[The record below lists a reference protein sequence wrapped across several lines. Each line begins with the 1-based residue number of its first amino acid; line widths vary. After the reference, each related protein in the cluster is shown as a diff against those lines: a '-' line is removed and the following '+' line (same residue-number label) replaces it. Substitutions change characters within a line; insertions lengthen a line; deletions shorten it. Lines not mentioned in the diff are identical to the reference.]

1 MRIETGN
8 TDDVVLGELGERLAR
23 TRLERNLDQGQLAV
37 EAGVSKSTVE
47 RLEAGKAVTMPSFVR
62 ILRALDL
69 LDQLDRLLPEPL
81 LSPIERL
88 KTQGRQ
94 RKRASGKRGGDP
106 RAGEGGEPGTWTWA
120 GPPEAGGRR

>member
-23 TRLERNLDQGQLAV
+23 TRLERNLGQGQLAV

-47 RLEAGKAVTMPSFVR
+47 RLETGEPVKMSSFVR

-106 RAGEGGEPGTWTWA
+106 RAGEGDEPGTWTWA
-120 GPPEAGGRR
+120 DPPEAGGRR